1 MINNLDNL
9 DLNIDNYSLDDIL
22 NLFKLT
28 HNFTENDIKKTKKV
42 VLMTHPDK
50 SGLDKKFFLFFS
62 SAYKLIY
69 SVYKFKNKDKN
80 NLNREN
86 YEHSDNLKDTLIKF
100 SEQKNFNKKFNEL
113 FEKYNYNTE
122 EITDGY
128 GEWLKDNSNDNKVA
142 NNKDEMNKIINN
154 KKHRLR
160 EIIVKEDLHDV
171 GTGINIQQS
180 TLTGFRPKYYE
191 SDVFGK
197 FKYDDLK
204 RAYDES
210 VVPVTEDD
218 YNNRKKYNSVDEY
231 NRFRKTD
238 IINQYNNSNH
248 DKKLNELNNKEI
260 ISNTNRAYLLAK
272 QQENYKLQNDNFIHS
287 LLKLKN

>member
-180 TLTGFRPKYYE
+180 TLTGSRPKYYE